1 MAQQATFKAIPE
13 VKTFKQ
19 LKGQQE
25 LGQKKLAEAEDELVK
40 LHVRIKELE
49 DSVQKGELK
58 KKAALERY
66 ASNETSLTELKNEV
80 KTHSLEMT
88 QELKNTHELIALVEA
103 AIEKQRDLILQLQPQ
118 IQDVS
123 KTIWGRIADI
133 YQKKLD
139 DAIGDTA
146 NLLWVAMRN
155 EQPLLRPLLFSDL
168 PERLKQLTTPD
179 PQELRNLSDK
189 LWNEFV
195 GAD

>member
-1 MAQQATFKAIPE
+1 MAQQATREEIPE
-13 VKTFKQ
+13 VETFKQ
-19 LKGQQE
+19 LKRQQE
-25 LGQKKLAEAEDELVK
+25 LGQKKLAEAEDELGK
-40 LHVRIKELE
+40 LHGRIKELE

-80 KTHSLEMT
+80 KIHSLEIS

-103 AIEKQRDLILQLQPQ
+103 AIEKQKDILAQLRPQ

-123 KTIWGRIADI
+123 KAIWGRIADM
-133 YQKKLD
+133 YQKKLE

-146 NLLWVAMRN
+146 NSLWVAMRN
-155 EQPLLRPLLFSDL
+155 EQPLLRPLSSRDL
-168 PERLKQLTTPD
+168 PERLKQLGTPD
-179 PQELRNLSDK
+179 PQELGNLSDK
-189 LWNEFV
+189 LWNKFV